1 MYIFFRIDRMSNET
15 RTIKCVIIGDVGCGK
30 KTMLFSYISKKPE
43 LSDHPNVYKPPIKS
57 LKIGK
62 NRVNLFLCDTK
73 GHKRYDHLRPL
84 CYPNTDVF
92 IICFSLID
100 ATSLD
105 NVRTKWFPEIEHYCK
120 NNVPVLLV
128 GTKFDLREK
137 KNVISKRKP
146 FHKLSENIVQNDL
159 NLESVSYQ
167 DGMNLAETIGAEKYI
182 ECSALRN
189 KSIDIVFE
197 AAAKT
202 FLSKLPSYAEKQ
214 NDVCCFF

>member
-1 MYIFFRIDRMSNET
+1 MSVST
-15 RTIKCVIIGDVGCGK
+15 KLVKCVIVGDVGCGK
-30 KTMLFSYISKKPE
+30 RTMLFSYISKKPK
-43 LSDHPNVYKPPIKS
+43 LHNHPNVYKPPIKS

-62 NRVNLFLCDTK
+62 DRVNLFICDTK
-73 GHKRYDHLRPL
+73 GHTRYDQLRPL

-100 ATSLD
+100 AASLD

-128 GTKFDLREK
+128 GTKFDLRDKEK
-137 KNVISKRKP
+137 VNKKRKS
-146 FHKLSENIVQNDL
+146 FYGISENIEQTDL
-159 NLESVSYQ
+159 NIQNVSSQ
-167 DGMNLAETIGAEKYI
+167 DGMTIAETIGAEKYI
-182 ECSALRN
+182 ECSALEN

-202 FLSKLPSYAEKQ
+202 FLSRIPTFNKKHNKPG
-214 NDVCCFF
+214 CFF

>member
-1 MYIFFRIDRMSNET
+1 MSNKA
-15 RTIKCVIIGDVGCGK
+15 RTIKCVIVGDVGCGK
-30 KTMLFSYISKKPE
+30 KTMIFSYMARKPK
-43 LSDHPNVYKPPIKS
+43 LYDHPNVYKPPIRK

-105 NVRTKWFPEIEHYCK
+105 NVRTKWYPEIEHYCK

-128 GTKFDLREK
+128 GTKFDLSLRGK
-137 KNVISKRKP
+137 KCIIEKRKL
-146 FHKLSENIVQNDL
+146 FHRTSENTEQHDL
-159 NLESVSYQ
+159 TVENVSYR
-167 DGMNLAETIGAEKYI
+167 DGMSLAESIGAEKYI
-182 ECSALRN
+182 ECSALKN

-197 AAAKT
+197 AAAKI
-202 FLSKLPSYAEKQ
+202 FLSKTSTYVKKQ
-214 NDVCCFF
+214 NEFGCFS